1 MTRKTYTNETAVEE
15 FLASAYASSGVVPGV
30 SIMRERLGGGSFTT
44 LQKIR
49 TSWIAKN
56 LQQHPAPVGI
66 TAVINE
72 ENTAQLI
79 RLASNIFN
87 QSLSQILAEENK
99 KTQAV
104 VEQAENDR
112 NEAFMRLQEKEEE
125 IKVLEQRIK
134 DKEQA
139 LSDLNSELIK
149 RAEQAAEERGLLK
162 EKINNLEKQNIALE
176 SAVKL
181 SQLKT
186 GRKATGQTNT
196 NEDKEVKEK

>member
-56 LQQHPAPVGI
+56 LPQHPAPVGI
-66 TAVINE
+66 SAVINE

-125 IKVLEQRIK
+125 IKLLEQRIK

-139 LSDLNSELIK
+139 LSDLNSELVK

-181 SQLKT
+181 AQLKT
-186 GRKATGQTNT
+186 GRKATGQTKT

>member
-56 LQQHPAPVGI
+56 LPQHPAPVGI
-66 TAVINE
+66 SAVINE

-139 LSDLNSELIK
+139 LSDLNSELVK
-149 RAEQAAEERGLLK
+149 RAEQSAEERGLLK

-181 SQLKT
+181 AQLKT

>member
-56 LQQHPAPVGI
+56 LPQHPAPVGI
-66 TAVINE
+66 SAVINE

-87 QSLSQILAEENK
+87 QSLSQILTEENK

-139 LSDLNSELIK
+139 LSDLNSELVK

-181 SQLKT
+181 AQLKT